1 MCGYFPKKFN
11 PTILHRHRLIQSLGY
26 RFGNQGFF
34 VLLQKSNLF
43 FQICGN
49 AVNLG
54 TFFIKEIC
62 DSLLFFNIW
71 KSKPKLSQLASTD
84 SRHCCTTGNHIGVF
98 SISISIHPIH
108 NKLFII
114 VGIWT
119 QNNIINSHNI
129 TGFSIRN
136 NARSSNRLIKP

>member
-11 PTILHRHRLIQSLGY
+11 PTILHWHRLVQSLGY

-54 TFFIKEIC
+54 TFFVEKIG
-62 DSLLFFNIW
+62 DSLLFCCIREGITKFGKIILIQVNNGAITSIF
-71 KSKPKLSQLASTD
+71 KSKPSPKFFRQ
-84 SRHCCTTGNHIGVF
+84 
-98 SISISIHPIH
+98 
-108 NKLFII
+108 
-114 VGIWT
+114 
-119 QNNIINSHNI
+119 
-129 TGFSIRN
+129 
-136 NARSSNRLIKP
+136 